1 MNNLKIKKN
10 NSKSFSQSLNKK
22 LRNKTFKEAYEHY
35 YSALSIGLKIR
46 EIRKEAGLT
55 QKEVADK
62 MGVSQ
67 QVISRLEKGEVDN
80 PTVDTLIR
88 VADVVGKKLNVE
100 FV

>member
-1 MNNLKIKKN
+1 MTSLKRENKNLKP
-10 NSKSFSQSLNKK
+10 FRQSLNKK

-35 YSALSIGLKIR
+35 YSTLSIGLKIR
-46 EIRKEAGLT
+46 EIRREAGLT
-55 QKEVADK
+55 QKEVADR

-88 VADVVGKKLNVE
+88 IADVVGKKLNVE
-100 FV
+100 FI